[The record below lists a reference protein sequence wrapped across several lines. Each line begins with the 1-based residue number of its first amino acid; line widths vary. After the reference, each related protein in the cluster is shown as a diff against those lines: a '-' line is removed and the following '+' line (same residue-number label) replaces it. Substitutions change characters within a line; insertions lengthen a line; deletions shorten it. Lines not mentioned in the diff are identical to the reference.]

1 MSAVPAR
8 LAAAAGALLVILAT
22 LPACAQDAR
31 PPAAQEWRGAYG
43 GGPSEAARIAHNQ
56 AEWAALWASLS
67 APAPIALP
75 AEAFAV
81 EISLGL
87 RSTGGY
93 GVRIISAEADGPA
106 FVVTW
111 AEAAPAPGTITTQAL
126 SDPYV
131 VRLIPRTAL
140 AVTFRKTP

>member
-1 MSAVPAR
+1 MSAVRTR
-8 LAAAAGALLVILAT
+8 LVAAAGAVLVTLAM
-22 LPACAQDAR
+22 LPARAQDAP
-31 PPAAQEWRGAYG
+31 PPAVQEWRGAFG
-43 GGPSEAARIAHNQ
+43 GGPSEAVRVARNQ

-67 APAPIALP
+67 AAVPMALP

-87 RSTGGY
+87 RNTGGY
-93 GVRIISAEADGPA
+93 AVRIVSAAVDGQA

-111 AEAAPAPGTITTQAL
+111 AEAAPAPSAITTQAL